1 MPHTPSALKTLK
13 QDVKKRLRNRSAKS
27 ALKTQLKRFSA
38 TLQAGD
44 VEAVRE
50 QFRLTVKLLDHT
62 VSRGIINK
70 GTVSRKKSQ
79 LAKKLNALVAA
90 GKVKA
95 NT

>member
-13 QDVKKRLRNRSAKS
+13 QDVGKRLRNRSAKS

-62 VSRGIINK
+62 ASRGIINK

-79 LAKKLNALVAA
+79 LAQGLNKLVAT
-90 GKVKA
+90 GGEKKK
-95 NT
+95 